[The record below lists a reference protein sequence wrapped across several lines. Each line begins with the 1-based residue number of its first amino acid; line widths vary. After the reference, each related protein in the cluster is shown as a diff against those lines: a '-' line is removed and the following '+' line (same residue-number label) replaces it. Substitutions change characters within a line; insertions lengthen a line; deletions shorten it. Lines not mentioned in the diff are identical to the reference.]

1 MRAAIDQADIPV
13 PLLFP
18 EKHHRSVEQ
27 GASKEPVVCDF
38 LFPSSHIP
46 KVSNVLSHNALPVNL
61 MNQVV
66 LLWKET
72 MQHKRFFS
80 RDPQLVTERILAAAE
95 SEFSTEG
102 FTGAST
108 NRIARQFGGSKA
120 TLFRYYPTKAEL
132 FVAVMRRIS
141 ERRVAG
147 IDWEALDS
155 DDPIAGL
162 TAFARSALEGSVSG
176 DALFVGRMVV
186 AHGHEFPALRSA
198 FTAMAI
204 KPIVDG
210 LADFLR
216 ECTRKGVLNCT
227 DCEADAIRF
236 FDLAVGGWTT
246 RALFGG
252 LPDQG
257 KAFLD
262 TEAAASASLFLEG
275 RRAAFTASDK
285 KLALNG

>member
-1 MRAAIDQADIPV
+1 
-13 PLLFP
+13 
-18 EKHHRSVEQ
+18 
-27 GASKEPVVCDF
+27 
-38 LFPSSHIP
+38 
-46 KVSNVLSHNALPVNL
+46 
-61 MNQVV
+61 
-66 LLWKET
+66 

-95 SEFSTEG
+95 SEFAAQG

-108 NRIARQFGGSKA
+108 NSIARQFGGSKA

-147 IDWEALDS
+147 MDWDTLDS
-155 DDPIAGL
+155 DDPLAGL
-162 TAFARSALEGSVSG
+162 TAFARSALEASVSN
-176 DALFVGRMVV
+176 DALLVGRMVV
-186 AHGHEFPALRSA
+186 AHGDEFPAIRSA

-204 KPIVDG
+204 KPILDG
-210 LADFLR
+210 LAGFLR
-216 ECTRKGVLNCT
+216 ECTRKGSLNCT

-246 RALFGG
+246 RALFGD
-252 LPDQG
+252 LPEQG

-262 TEAAASASLFLEG
+262 TEAAASAALFLGG
-275 RRAAFTASDK
+275 RSTAFAAAEK
-285 KLALNG
+285 KAGP